1 MFYSCISNG
10 QNSPTPSVITIYV
23 TRLKSPITSLLM
35 TSLILMQH
43 NHKAPKVKDVKV
55 ITMHANGEG
64 KPRYLRQEA
73 LPVYE

>member
-1 MFYSCISNG
+1 
-10 QNSPTPSVITIYV
+10 
-23 TRLKSPITSLLM
+23 
-35 TSLILMQH
+35 MQH